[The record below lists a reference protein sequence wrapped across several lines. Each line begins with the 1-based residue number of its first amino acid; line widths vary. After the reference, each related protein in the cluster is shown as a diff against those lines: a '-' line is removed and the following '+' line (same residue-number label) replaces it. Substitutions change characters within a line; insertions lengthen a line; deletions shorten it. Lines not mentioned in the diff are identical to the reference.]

1 MQWRG
6 LRLKQLGQVHGQVK
20 NYDAIIIGSGPNGLA
35 AAIRLAQAGKRV
47 LVYEANET
55 IGGGSRSAEL
65 TLPGFIHDTCSAIHP
80 LGIGS
85 PYFKTLPLEKYG
97 LEWIQPSA
105 PLAHVWD
112 DGTAVIIERNVKQT
126 ALNLGRDGAMWARIF
141 SPLTSRWDSLA
152 PMILGSLLRFPR
164 NPFLLGYFGVWAL
177 WSAKF
182 FARTLF
188 KEEKTR
194 GLFAG
199 LAAHSTLALEE
210 PLTASFGLVLGL
222 TAQAVGWPLP
232 RGGSQK
238 ISDALAAHLRALGGE
253 IITNS
258 RVENMNALPD
268 ANAYVFDVTPKQ
280 LLQIAGDKLRGTYKT
295 QLQNF
300 RYGPGVFKLDYA
312 LDAPVPWKAKEALR
326 AATVHIGPTL
336 DEISASERATQN
348 GSVTATPYVLVVQ
361 TSLFDDSRAP
371 HGKHTLWAY
380 AHVPNGSAIDMTERI
395 ENQIE
400 RFAPGF
406 KQRIL
411 ARSTMN
417 PAQIES
423 RNANYIGGDING
435 GVQDFFQLFGRP
447 VWRLNPY
454 TTPDKSIYI
463 CSSSTPPGGGVH
475 GMCGLHAANAALQR
489 AFR

>member
-1 MQWRG
+1 M
-6 LRLKQLGQVHGQVK
+6 KS
-20 NYDAIIIGSGPNGLA
+20 YDAIIIGSGPNGLA
-35 AAIRLAQAGKRV
+35 AAIRLAQTGKRV

-85 PYFKTLPLEKYG
+85 PFFKTLPLEQYG
-97 LEWIQPSA
+97 LQWIQPPA

-112 DGTAVIIERNVKQT
+112 DGTAVILERDIRAT
-126 ALNLGRDGAMWARIF
+126 AKNLGRDGAMWTRIF
-141 SPLTSRWDSLA
+141 SPLASRWDALA
-152 PMILGSLLRFPR
+152 PMILGPLLKFPR
-164 NPFLLGYFGVWAL
+164 NPFLLGYFGAGAI

-182 FARTLF
+182 FARSMF
-188 KEEKTR
+188 REEKTR

-199 LAAHSTLALEE
+199 LAAHSTLALQE
-210 PLTASFGLVLGL
+210 PLTASFGMVLAL
-222 TAQAVGWPLP
+222 TAHAVGWPLP
-232 RGGSQK
+232 RGGSQN
-238 ISDALAAHLRALGGE
+238 IADALAAHLRALGGE

-258 RVENMNALPD
+258 RVENLNALPD
-268 ANAYVFDVTPKQ
+268 ARAYMFDVTPKQ
-280 LLQIAGDKLRGTYKT
+280 LLNIAGDKLHGTYKT

-312 LDAPVPWKAKEALR
+312 LDAPVPWRAQEALR
-326 AATVHIGPTL
+326 AATVHIGSTF
-336 DEISASERATQN
+336 DEIAASERATTQ
-348 GSVTATPYVLVVQ
+348 GRVSDAPYVLVVQ
-361 TSLFDDSRAP
+361 TSLFDETRAP
-371 HGKHTLWAY
+371 RGKHTLWAY
-380 AHVPNGSAIDMTERI
+380 CHVPHGSREDMTARI

-406 KQRIL
+406 KNRIL
-411 ARSTMN
+411 ARSVMN
-417 PAQIES
+417 PAQIEA

-447 VWRLNPY
+447 VWRANPY
-454 TTPDKSIYI
+454 TTPDKKIYI

-475 GMCGLHAANAALQR
+475 GMCGWHAANAALKKMR
-489 AFR
+489 RV

>member
-1 MQWRG
+1 MN
-6 LRLKQLGQVHGQVK
+6 KH
-20 NYDAIIIGSGPNGLA
+20 DAIVIGSGPNGLA

-47 LVYEANET
+47 VVYEANET

-65 TLPGFIHDTCSAIHP
+65 TLPGFVHDTCSAIHP

-85 PYFKTLPLEKYG
+85 PFFKTLPLEKYG
-97 LEWIQPSA
+97 LEWIHPSA
-105 PLAHVWD
+105 PLAHVWE
-112 DGTAVIIERNVKQT
+112 DGTAVMLEREVNRT
-126 ALNLGRDGAMWARIF
+126 ARNLGRDGAMWSRIF
-141 SPLTSRWDSLA
+141 SPFASRWNALA
-152 PMILGSLLRFPR
+152 PMLLGPLVKLPR
-164 NPFLLGYFGVWAL
+164 NPFLLGYFGFWAL
-177 WSAKF
+177 WSARF
-182 FARTLF
+182 FVRTLF
-188 KEEKTR
+188 REEKTR
-194 GLFAG
+194 GMFAG

-222 TAQAVGWPLP
+222 SAQSVGWPLP

-238 ISDALAAHLRALGGE
+238 IANALACHLRSLGGE
-253 IITNS
+253 IITNT
-258 RVENMNALPD
+258 RVENMDALPQ

-280 LLQIAGDKLRGTYKT
+280 LLSIAGEKLGGLYKK

-312 LDAPVPWKAKEALR
+312 LDAPIPWKAKQALR
-326 AATVHIGPTL
+326 AGTVHIGPTL
-336 DEISASERATQN
+336 DEISASERATN
-348 GSVTATPYVLVVQ
+348 EGRIPDAPYVLVVQ
-361 TSLFDDSRAP
+361 TSLFDETRAP

-380 AHVPNGSAIDMTERI
+380 CHVPNGSTADMTAHI

-406 KQRIL
+406 KNHIL

-417 PAQIES
+417 PAQIET

-447 VWRLNPY
+447 VWRANPY
-454 TTPDKSIYI
+454 TTPDKTIYI

-475 GMCGLHAANAALQR
+475 GMCGWHAANAALKR
-489 AFR
+489 AF

>member
-1 MQWRG
+1 
-6 LRLKQLGQVHGQVK
+6 
-20 NYDAIIIGSGPNGLA
+20 
-35 AAIRLAQAGKRV
+35 
-47 LVYEANET
+47 VYEANET

-85 PYFKTLPLEKYG
+85 PFFKTLPLERYG
-97 LEWIQPSA
+97 LQWIQPSA

-112 DGTAVIIERNVKQT
+112 DGTAVMLERDLRTT
-126 ALNLGRDGAMWARIF
+126 ARGLGSDGAMWSRIF
-141 SPLTSRWDSLA
+141 GPLVARWESLA
-152 PMILGSLLRFPR
+152 PMLLGPLVKFPR
-164 NPFLLGYFGVWAL
+164 NPFLLGYFGLWAL

-182 FARTLF
+182 FARRFLR
-188 KEEKTR
+188 EDKTR

-199 LAAHSTLALEE
+199 LAAHSFLSLEE
-210 PLTASFGLVLGL
+210 PLTASFGMVLAL
-222 TAQAVGWPLP
+222 SAHAVGWPLP

-238 ISDALAAHLRALGGE
+238 ISDALADHLRSLGGE

-258 RVENMNALPD
+258 RVENINALPES
-268 ANAYVFDVTPKQ
+268 NAYVFDVTPKQ
-280 LLQIAGDKLRGTYKT
+280 LISIAGDKLHGLYKS
-295 QLQNF
+295 QLENF

-312 LDAPVPWKAKEALR
+312 LDGPVPWTAKEALR

-336 DEISASERATQN
+336 DDIAASERATWH
-348 GSVTATPYVLVVQ
+348 GTVSDAPFVLVVQ
-361 TSLFDDSRAP
+361 SSLFDETRAP
-371 HGKHTLWAY
+371 HGKQTLWAY
-380 AHVPNGSAIDMTERI
+380 CHVPNGSTLDATTRV

-406 KQRIL
+406 KNRIL
-411 ARSTMN
+411 ARSVMG
-417 PAQIES
+417 PSQIQA

-447 VWRLNPY
+447 VWRYNPY
-454 TTPDKSIYI
+454 TTPNKSIYI

-475 GMCGLHAANAALQR
+475 GMCGWHAANAALQR
-489 AFR
+489 AWH

>member
-1 MQWRG
+1 MT
-6 LRLKQLGQVHGQVK
+6 H
-20 NYDAIIIGSGPNGLA
+20 YDVIVIGSGPNGLA

-47 LVYEANET
+47 VVYEANET

-65 TLPGFIHDTCSAIHP
+65 TLPDFIHDTCSAIHP

-85 PYFKTLPLEKYG
+85 PYFKTLPLETYG
-97 LEWIQPSA
+97 LQWIQPSA

-112 DGTAVIIERNVKQT
+112 DGTAVMLEREVNLT
-126 ALNLGRDGAMWARIF
+126 ARNLGRDGAMWARMF
-141 SPLTSRWDSLA
+141 APLASRWKSLA
-152 PMILGSLLRFPR
+152 PMILSPLLRFPR
-164 NPFLLGYFGVWAL
+164 NPFLLGYFGLWAI
-177 WSAKF
+177 WSARF
-182 FARTLF
+182 FARTFF
-188 KEEKTR
+188 KQEKTR
-194 GLFAG
+194 GLYAG
-199 LAAHSTLALEE
+199 LAAHSFLALEE
-210 PLTASFGLVLGL
+210 PVSASFGMVLGL
-222 TAQAVGWPLP
+222 TAHAVGWPLP

-238 ISDALAAHLRALGGE
+238 IADALACHLKSLGGE
-253 IITNS
+253 IITNT
-258 RVENMNALPD
+258 RVENINALPN
-268 ANAYVFDVTPKQ
+268 ANAYLFDVTPKQ
-280 LLQIAGDKLRGTYKT
+280 LLNIAGEKISGGYKA

-312 LDAPVPWKAKEALR
+312 LDSPVPWQAKEALR

-336 DEISASERATQN
+336 DEISASERATWQ
-348 GSVTATPYVLVVQ
+348 GRVSETPFVLVVQ
-361 TSLFDDSRAP
+361 PSLFDETRAP
-371 HGKHTLWAY
+371 HGKHTLWTY
-380 AHVPNGSAIDMTERI
+380 CHVPNGFTGDATTHI

-406 KQRIL
+406 KNRIL
-411 ARSTMN
+411 ARSVMN

-454 TTPDKSIYI
+454 TTPDKKIYI

-475 GMCGLHAANAALQR
+475 GMCGWHAANAALGR
-489 AFR
+489 AWK

>member
-1 MQWRG
+1 M
-6 LRLKQLGQVHGQVK
+6 K
-20 NYDAIIIGSGPNGLA
+20 NHDAVIIGSGPNGLA
-35 AAIRLAQAGKRV
+35 AAIRLAQTGKHV
-47 LVYEANET
+47 TVYEANET

-85 PYFKTLPLEKYG
+85 PFFKTLPLEKYG
-97 LEWIQPSA
+97 LQWIQPSA

-112 DGTAVIIERNVKQT
+112 DGTAVILERDIKQT
-126 ALNLGRDGAMWARIF
+126 ARNLGRDGATWSRIF
-141 SPLTSRWDSLA
+141 SPLASRWDSLA

-182 FARTLF
+182 FARRLF
-188 KEEKTR
+188 REEKTR

-199 LAAHSTLALEE
+199 LAAHSTLPLQE
-210 PLTASFGLVLGL
+210 PLTASFGMVLAL
-222 TAQAVGWPLP
+222 TAHAVGWPLP

-238 ISDALAAHLRALGGE
+238 ISDALACHLKSLGGE
-253 IITNS
+253 IITNA
-258 RVENMNALPD
+258 RVENIHALPN

-280 LLQIAGDKLRGTYKT
+280 LLQIAGEKISGRYKS
-295 QLQNF
+295 QLESF

-312 LDAPVPWKAKEALR
+312 LDAPIPWKAKEALR

-336 DEISASERATQN
+336 DEIAASERATN
-348 GSVTATPYVLVVQ
+348 HGRVSDAPYVLVVQ
-361 TSLFDDSRAP
+361 SSLFDDTRAP

-380 AHVPNGSAIDMTERI
+380 CHVPNGATIDMTERI

-406 KQRIL
+406 KNRIL
-411 ARSTMN
+411 ARSVMN
-417 PAQIES
+417 PAQVES

-454 TTPDKSIYI
+454 TTPDKTIYI

-475 GMCGLHAANAALQR
+475 GMCGYHAADAAIKR
-489 AFR
+489 AWK

>member
-1 MQWRG
+1 VNR
-6 LRLKQLGQVHGQVK
+6 
-20 NYDAIIIGSGPNGLA
+20 YDAIIIGSGPNGLA

-85 PYFKTLPLEKYG
+85 PFFKTLPLEQYG
-97 LEWIQPSA
+97 LQWIHPSA

-112 DGTAVIIERNVKQT
+112 DGTAVLLERDVKQT
-126 ALNLGRDGAMWARIF
+126 ARGLGRDGAMWSRIF
-141 SPLTSRWDSLA
+141 SPLASRWSSLA
-152 PMILGSLLRFPR
+152 PMILGPLLRFPR

-182 FARTLF
+182 FARTVF
-188 KEEKTR
+188 REEKTR

-210 PLTASFGLVLGL
+210 PLTASFAMVLGL

-232 RGGSQK
+232 RGGSQN
-238 ISDALAAHLRALGGE
+238 IADALACHLQSLGGE
-253 IITNS
+253 IITNT
-258 RVENMNALPD
+258 RVENLNALPD
-268 ANAYVFDVTPKQ
+268 ANAYLFDVTPKQ
-280 LLQIAGDKLRGTYKT
+280 LLAIAGDKLRGSYKT

-312 LDAPVPWKAKEALR
+312 LDAPVPWQAKEALR

-336 DEISASERATQN
+336 DEIAASERATQI
-348 GSVTATPYVLVVQ
+348 GRVSEAPYVLVVQ
-361 TSLFDDSRAP
+361 TSLFDETRAP

-380 AHVPNGSAIDMTERI
+380 CHVPNGSTLDMTERI

-411 ARSTMN
+411 ARSVMT
-417 PAQIES
+417 PAQIQA

-447 VWRLNPY
+447 VWRANPY

-475 GMCGLHAANAALQR
+475 GMCGYHAANAALKR
-489 AFR
+489 AWNGELTAFRLR

>member
-1 MQWRG
+1 MSELVAVR
-6 LRLKQLGQVHGQVK
+6 RLPSAVSK
-20 NYDAIIIGSGPNGLA
+20 YDAIVIGSGPNGLA

-47 LVYEANET
+47 VVYEANET

-65 TLPGFIHDTCSAIHP
+65 TLSGFIHDTCSAIHP

-85 PYFKTLPLEKYG
+85 PFFKTLPLEKYG
-97 LEWIQPSA
+97 LQWIQPSA

-112 DGTAVIIERNVKQT
+112 DGTAVMLERDVNAT
-126 ALNLGRDGAMWARIF
+126 ARNLGHDGAKWARIF
-141 SPLTSRWDSLA
+141 SPLASRWDSLA
-152 PMILGSLLRFPR
+152 SMLLGPLVKIPR
-164 NPFLLGYFGVWAL
+164 NPFLLGYFGLWAI

-188 KEEKTR
+188 QEEKTR

-210 PLTASFGLVLGL
+210 PLTASFGMVLGL
-222 TAQAVGWPLP
+222 TAHAVGWPLP

-238 ISDALAAHLRALGGE
+238 ISDALTCHLHALGGE
-253 IITNS
+253 IITNT
-258 RVENMNALPD
+258 RVENIHVLPE
-268 ANAYVFDVTPKQ
+268 ANAYLFDVTPKQ
-280 LLQIAGDKLRGTYKT
+280 LLHIAGDKLSGGYKS
-295 QLQNF
+295 QLENF

-312 LDAPVPWKAKEALR
+312 LDSPVPWQAKEALR

-336 DEISASERATQN
+336 DEISASERATNQ
-348 GSVTATPYVLVVQ
+348 GRVSDAPYVLAVQ
-361 TSLFDDSRAP
+361 TSLFDETRAP

-380 AHVPNGSAIDMTERI
+380 CHVPNGATVDMTERI

-406 KQRIL
+406 KNRIL
-411 ARSTMN
+411 ARSVMN

-447 VWRLNPY
+447 VWRFNPY
-454 TTPDKSIYI
+454 TTPNESIYI

-475 GMCGLHAANAALQR
+475 GLCGYHAANAALAR
-489 AFR
+489 GK

>member
-1 MQWRG
+1 VNR
-6 LRLKQLGQVHGQVK
+6 
-20 NYDAIIIGSGPNGLA
+20 YDAIIIGSGPNGLA

-85 PYFKTLPLEKYG
+85 PYFKTLPLEKYD
-97 LEWIQPSA
+97 LQWIHPSA

-112 DGTAVIIERNVKQT
+112 DGTAVLLERDVKQT
-126 ALNLGRDGAMWARIF
+126 ARGLGRDGAMWSRIF
-141 SPLTSRWDSLA
+141 APLASRWSSLA
-152 PMILGSLLRFPR
+152 PMILGPLLRFPR

-182 FARTLF
+182 FARTVF
-188 KEEKTR
+188 REEKTR

-210 PLTASFGLVLGL
+210 PLTASFAMVLGL

-232 RGGSQK
+232 RGGSQN
-238 ISDALAAHLRALGGE
+238 IADALACHLQSLGGE
-253 IITNS
+253 IITNT
-258 RVENMNALPD
+258 RVENLNALPD
-268 ANAYVFDVTPKQ
+268 ANAYLFDVTPKQ
-280 LLQIAGDKLRGTYKT
+280 LLAIAGDKLRGSYKT

-312 LDAPVPWKAKEALR
+312 LDAPVPWQAKEALR

-336 DEISASERATQN
+336 DEIAASERATQI
-348 GSVTATPYVLVVQ
+348 GRVSEAPYVLVVQ
-361 TSLFDDSRAP
+361 TSLFDETRAP

-380 AHVPNGSAIDMTERI
+380 CHVPNGSTLDMTERI

-411 ARSTMN
+411 ARSVMT
-417 PAQIES
+417 PAQIQA

-447 VWRLNPY
+447 VWRANPY

-475 GMCGLHAANAALQR
+475 GMCGYHAANAALKR
-489 AFR
+489 AWNGELTAFRLR

>member
-1 MQWRG
+1 M
-6 LRLKQLGQVHGQVK
+6 KK
-20 NYDAIIIGSGPNGLA
+20 IDAVVIGSGPNGLS
-35 AAIRLAQAGKRV
+35 AAIRLAQQGKRV

-65 TLPGFIHDTCSAIHP
+65 TLPGFLHDTCSAIHP

-85 PYFKTLPLEKYG
+85 PFFQTLPLKRYG

-112 DGTAVIIERNVKQT
+112 DGTAVMLERDVRAT
-126 ALNLGRDGAMWARIF
+126 ARGLGRDGAMWSRVF
-141 SPLTSRWDSLA
+141 SPLASRWDSLA
-152 PMILGSLLRFPR
+152 PMLLGPLLKFPR
-164 NPFLLGYFGVWAL
+164 NPFLLGYFGIWAI

-188 KEEKTR
+188 RDEKTR

-199 LAAHSTLALEE
+199 LGAHSFLPLEA
-210 PLTASFGLVLGL
+210 PLTASFALVLGL
-222 TAQAVGWPLP
+222 SAHAVGWPLP

-238 ISDALAAHLRALGGE
+238 IADALACHLQSLGGE
-253 IITNS
+253 IITNT
-258 RVENMNALPD
+258 RVENINALPE
-268 ANAYVFDVTPKQ
+268 ANAFVFDVTPKQ
-280 LLQIAGDKLRGTYKT
+280 LLRIAGDKLRGAYKT
-295 QLQNF
+295 QLANF

-312 LDAPVPWKAKEALR
+312 LDAPVPWHAKEALR

-336 DEISASERATQN
+336 AEIAASERATN
-348 GSVTATPYVLVVQ
+348 EGRVTDTPYVLAVQ
-361 TSLFDDSRAP
+361 TSLFDETRAP

-380 AHVPNGSAIDMTERI
+380 CHVPNGSTLDMTESI

-406 KQRIL
+406 KKRIL
-411 ARSTMN
+411 ARSVMT
-417 PAQIES
+417 PAQIEA
-423 RNANYIGGDING
+423 RNANYVGGDING
-435 GVQDFFQLFGRP
+435 GIQDFFQLFGRP
-447 VWRLNPY
+447 VWRANPY
-454 TTPDKSIYI
+454 TTPDKTIYI

-475 GMCGLHAANAALQR
+475 GMCGYWAAESALR
-489 AFR
+489 RMRP

>member
-1 MQWRG
+1 M
-6 LRLKQLGQVHGQVK
+6 KQA
-20 NYDAIIIGSGPNGLA
+20 DAIIIGSGPNGLA

-47 LVYEANET
+47 VVYEANET

-85 PYFKTLPLEKYG
+85 PFFQTLPLKRYG

-112 DGTAVIIERNVKQT
+112 DGTAVMLERDVT
-126 ALNLGRDGAMWARIF
+126 ATARGLGRDGAMWARIF
-141 SPLTSRWDSLA
+141 SPLASRWDSLA

-164 NPFLLGYFGVWAL
+164 NPFLLGYFGVWAI

-188 KEEKTR
+188 KNEKTR

-199 LAAHSTLALEE
+199 LAAHSTLPLQE
-210 PLTASFGLVLGL
+210 PLTASFGMVLAL
-222 TAQAVGWPLP
+222 SAHAVGWPLP

-238 ISDALAAHLRALGGE
+238 ISDALACHLKSLGGE
-253 IITNS
+253 IITNT
-258 RVENMNALPD
+258 RVENINALPD
-268 ANAYVFDVTPKQ
+268 ADAYMFDVTPQQ
-280 LLQIAGDKLRGTYKT
+280 LLNIAGDKLHGLYKS
-295 QLQNF
+295 QLENF

-312 LDAPVPWKAKEALR
+312 LDAPIPWKAKEALR

-336 DEISASERATQN
+336 DEISASERATSS
-348 GSVTATPYVLVVQ
+348 GRVSDTPYVLVVQ
-361 TSLFDDSRAP
+361 TSLFDETRAP

-380 AHVPNGSAIDMTERI
+380 AHVPNGSSIDMTERI

-406 KQRIL
+406 KNRIL
-411 ARSTMN
+411 ARNTMN

-454 TTPDKSIYI
+454 TTPDKKIYI

-475 GMCGLHAANAALQR
+475 GMCGYWAAEAALR
-489 AFR
+489 RTRN

>member
-1 MQWRG
+1 VQQSG
-6 LRLKQLGQVHGQVK
+6 LYHKRVGKVQGAV
-20 NYDAIIIGSGPNGLA
+20 NRYDAIIIGSGPNGLA
-35 AAIRLAQAGKRV
+35 AAIRLAQVGKRV
-47 LVYEANET
+47 VVYEANET

-65 TLPGFIHDTCSAIHP
+65 TLPGFLHDTCSAIHP

-97 LEWIQPSA
+97 LQWIQPSA

-112 DGTAVIIERNVKQT
+112 DGTAVLLERDVKQT
-126 ALNLGRDGAMWARIF
+126 ARGLGRDGAMWSSIF
-141 SPLTSRWDSLA
+141 SPLAPRWDALA
-152 PMILGSLLRFPR
+152 PMLLGPLLKFPR
-164 NPFLLGYFGVWAL
+164 HPFLLGYFGVWAL

-182 FARTLF
+182 FARTVF
-188 KEEKTR
+188 REEKTR

-210 PLTASFGLVLGL
+210 PLTASFAMVLGL

-232 RGGSQK
+232 RSGSQK
-238 ISDALAAHLRALGGE
+238 IADALACHLHALGGE
-253 IITNS
+253 IVTNT
-258 RVENMNALPD
+258 RVENIDALPD
-268 ANAYVFDVTPKQ
+268 ANAYLFDVTPKQ
-280 LLQIAGDKLRGTYKT
+280 LLAIAGDKLRGAYKT
-295 QLQNF
+295 QLRNF

-312 LDAPVPWKAKEALR
+312 LDAPMPWQAKEALR

-336 DEISASERATQN
+336 DEIAASERATQN
-348 GSVTATPYVLVVQ
+348 GRVSDTPYVLVVQ
-361 TSLFDDSRAP
+361 TSLFDETRAP

-380 AHVPNGSAIDMTERI
+380 CHVPNGSTIDMTERI

-411 ARSTMN
+411 ARSVMT
-417 PAQIES
+417 PAQIQA

-454 TTPDKSIYI
+454 TTPDKKIYI

-475 GMCGLHAANAALQR
+475 GMCGFHSANAALQL
-489 AFR
+489 AWQ

>member
-1 MQWRG
+1 M
-6 LRLKQLGQVHGQVK
+6 KAH
-20 NYDAIIIGSGPNGLA
+20 DAIVIGSGPNGLA

-47 LVYEANET
+47 VVYEANAT

-85 PYFKTLPLEKYG
+85 PFFNTLPLEKYG
-97 LEWIQPSA
+97 LQWIQPSA

-112 DGTAVIIERNVKQT
+112 DGTAVMLERGIGAT
-126 ALNLGRDGAMWARIF
+126 AKNLGRDGAMWARIF
-141 SPLTSRWDSLA
+141 SPLAARWDALA
-152 PMILGSLLRFPR
+152 PMLLGPLLKFPR
-164 NPFLLGYFGVWAL
+164 NPFLLGYFGAGAI

-182 FARTLF
+182 FARRMF
-188 KEEKTR
+188 RQEKTR

-210 PLTASFGLVLGL
+210 PLTASFGMVLGL
-222 TAQAVGWPLP
+222 TAHAVGWALP

-238 ISDALAAHLRALGGE
+238 IADALACHLYSLGGE
-253 IITNS
+253 IVTNT
-258 RVENMNALPD
+258 RVENINALPD
-268 ANAYVFDVTPKQ
+268 ADAYLFDVTPKQ
-280 LLQIAGDKLRGTYKT
+280 LLNIAGERLHGRYKT

-326 AATVHIGPTL
+326 AATVHLGPTL
-336 DEISASERATQN
+336 DEICASERATN
-348 GSVTATPYVLVVQ
+348 EGRVSDAPYVLVVQ
-361 TSLFDDSRAP
+361 TSLFDETRAP

-380 AHVPNGSAIDMTERI
+380 CHVPNGSTLDMTDRI

-406 KQRIL
+406 KNRIL
-411 ARSTMN
+411 ARSVLN
-417 PAQIES
+417 PAQLHA

-435 GVQDFFQLFGRP
+435 GRQDFLQLFGRP

-454 TTPDKSIYI
+454 TTPDKSIYL

-475 GMCGLHAANAALQR
+475 GMCGWHAANAALTR
-489 AFR
+489 AFG

>member
-1 MQWRG
+1 M
-6 LRLKQLGQVHGQVK
+6 KH
-20 NYDAIIIGSGPNGLA
+20 YDALIIGSGPNGLA

-85 PYFKTLPLEKYG
+85 PFFKTLPLEQYG
-97 LEWIQPSA
+97 LQWIQPSA

-112 DGTAVIIERNVKQT
+112 DGTAVMLECDVHAT
-126 ALNLGRDGAMWARIF
+126 ARGLRRDGAMWSRIF
-141 SPLTSRWDSLA
+141 SPLASRWSSLA
-152 PMILGSLLRFPR
+152 PMILGPLLRFPR
-164 NPFLLGYFGVWAL
+164 NPFLLGYFGAGAI

-182 FARTLF
+182 FARRVF
-188 KEEKTR
+188 REEKTR

-210 PLTASFGLVLGL
+210 PLTASFGMVLGL

-238 ISDALAAHLRALGGE
+238 ISDALAAQLRALGGE
-253 IITNS
+253 ILTNS
-258 RVENMNALPD
+258 RVENIHALPD
-268 ANAYVFDVTPKQ
+268 ASAYVFDVTPKQ
-280 LLQIAGDKLRGTYKT
+280 LVNIAGDQLRGAYKA
-295 QLQNF
+295 QLENF

-312 LDAPVPWKAKEALR
+312 LDAPIPWKAKEALR

-336 DEISASERATQN
+336 DEISASERATQH
-348 GSVTATPYVLVVQ
+348 GTVSDTPYVLVVQ
-361 TSLFDDSRAP
+361 TSLFDETRAP

-380 AHVPNGSAIDMTERI
+380 AHVPNGSSIDMTERI

-406 KQRIL
+406 KSRIL

-417 PAQIES
+417 PAQIET

-447 VWRLNPY
+447 VWRYNPY
-454 TTPDKSIYI
+454 TTPDKKIYI

-475 GMCGLHAANAALQR
+475 GMCGYWAAEAVLRRVTRPNE
-489 AFR
+489 FEKTSHG

>member
-1 MQWRG
+1 MQHH
-6 LRLKQLGQVHGQVK
+6 RLHEIGYVQIYSQVK
-20 NYDAIIIGSGPNGLA
+20 RYDAVIIGSGPNGLA
-35 AAIRLAQAGKRV
+35 AAIRLAQTGKRV

-85 PYFKTLPLEKYG
+85 PFFKTLPLEQYG
-97 LEWIQPSA
+97 LQWIQPSA

-112 DGTAVIIERNVKQT
+112 DGTAVMLECDVQQT
-126 ALNLGRDGAMWARIF
+126 ARNLGRDGAMWSRIF
-141 SPLTSRWDSLA
+141 SPLASRWSSLA
-152 PMILGSLLRFPR
+152 PMILGPLLRFPR
-164 NPFLLGYFGVWAL
+164 NPFVLGYFGVWAL

-182 FARTLF
+182 FARKMF
-188 KEEKTR
+188 REEKTR

-210 PLTASFGLVLGL
+210 PLTASFGMVLGL

-238 ISDALAAHLRALGGE
+238 ISDALAAHLYSLGGE
-253 IITNS
+253 IITNT
-258 RVENMNALPD
+258 RVENISALPD
-268 ANAYVFDVTPKQ
+268 ASAYVFDVTPKQ
-280 LLQIAGDKLRGTYKT
+280 LLNIAGDRLHGTYNT
-295 QLQNF
+295 QLRNF

-312 LDAPVPWKAKEALR
+312 LDSPIPWKATEALR

-348 GSVTATPYVLVVQ
+348 GTVTDAPYVLVVQ
-361 TSLFDDSRAP
+361 TSLFDDTRAP

-380 AHVPNGSAIDMTERI
+380 AHVPNGSTIDMTERI

-406 KQRIL
+406 KNRIL
-411 ARSTMN
+411 ARSVMN

-454 TTPDKSIYI
+454 TTPDKTIYL

-475 GMCGLHAANAALQR
+475 GMCGFHAANAALKR
-489 AFR
+489 AK

>member
-1 MQWRG
+1 M
-6 LRLKQLGQVHGQVK
+6 KS
-20 NYDAIIIGSGPNGLA
+20 YDAIIIGSGPNGLA
-35 AAIRLAQAGKRV
+35 AAIRLAQTGKRV

-85 PYFKTLPLEKYG
+85 PFFKTLPLEQYG
-97 LEWIQPSA
+97 LQWIQPPA

-112 DGTAVIIERNVKQT
+112 DGTAVILERDIRAT
-126 ALNLGRDGAMWARIF
+126 AKNLGRDGAMWARIF
-141 SPLTSRWDSLA
+141 SPLASRWDALA
-152 PMILGSLLRFPR
+152 PMILGPLLKFPR
-164 NPFLLGYFGVWAL
+164 NPFLLGYFGAGAI

-182 FARTLF
+182 FARSMF
-188 KEEKTR
+188 REEKTR

-199 LAAHSTLALEE
+199 LAAHSTLALQE
-210 PLTASFGLVLGL
+210 PLTASFGMVLAL
-222 TAQAVGWPLP
+222 TAHAVGWPLP
-232 RGGSQK
+232 RGGSQN
-238 ISDALAAHLRALGGE
+238 IADALAAHLRALGGE

-258 RVENMNALPD
+258 RVENLNALPD
-268 ANAYVFDVTPKQ
+268 ARAYMFDVTPKQ
-280 LLQIAGDKLRGTYKT
+280 LLNLAGDKLHGTYKT

-312 LDAPVPWKAKEALR
+312 LDAPVPWRAQEALR
-326 AATVHIGPTL
+326 AATVHIGSTF
-336 DEISASERATQN
+336 DEIAASERATTQ
-348 GSVTATPYVLVVQ
+348 GRISDAPYVLVVQ
-361 TSLFDDSRAP
+361 TSLFDETRAP
-371 HGKHTLWAY
+371 RGKHTLWAY
-380 AHVPNGSAIDMTERI
+380 CHVPHGSREDMTARI

-406 KQRIL
+406 KNRIL
-411 ARSTMN
+411 ARSALN
-417 PAQIES
+417 PAQIEA

-447 VWRLNPY
+447 VWRANPY
-454 TTPDKSIYI
+454 TTPDKKIYI

-475 GMCGLHAANAALQR
+475 GMCGWHAANAALKKMR
-489 AFR
+489 RV

>member
-1 MQWRG
+1 MTFP
-6 LRLKQLGQVHGQVK
+6 
-20 NYDAIIIGSGPNGLA
+20 DALVIGSGPNGLA
-35 AAIRLAQAGKRV
+35 AAIRLAQTGKRV
-47 LVYEANET
+47 VVYEANET

-85 PYFKTLPLEKYG
+85 PFFQTLPLEKYG
-97 LEWIQPSA
+97 LQWIQPAA

-112 DGTAVIIERNVKQT
+112 DGAAVLLERDVQQT
-126 ALNLGRDGAMWARIF
+126 ARQLGGDGARWAQIF
-141 SPLTSRWDSLA
+141 SPLVARWDSLA

-177 WSAKF
+177 WSAQF
-182 FARTLF
+182 FARRLF
-188 KEEKTR
+188 REEKTR

-199 LAAHSTLALEE
+199 LAAHSTLPLEA
-210 PLTASFGLVLGL
+210 PFTASFGMVLAL
-222 TAQAVGWPLP
+222 TAHAVGWPLP

-238 ISDALAAHLRALGGE
+238 IADALACHLKSLGGE
-253 IITNS
+253 IITNA
-258 RVENMNALPD
+258 RVQDLNALPE
-268 ANAYVFDVTPKQ
+268 ARAYLCDVTPKQ
-280 LLQIAGDKLRGTYKT
+280 LLHIAGDKLRGRYAR
-295 QLQNF
+295 QLKNF

-312 LDAPVPWKAKEALR
+312 LDAPIPWRAKEALR

-336 DEISASERATQN
+336 GEISASERATN
-348 GSVTATPYVLVVQ
+348 EGRVSDAPYVLVVQ
-361 TSLFDDSRAP
+361 TSLFDDTRAP

-380 AHVPNGSAIDMTERI
+380 CHVPNGSAIDMTERI

-406 KQRIL
+406 KNRIL
-411 ARSTMN
+411 ARSVMN

-423 RNANYIGGDING
+423 RNANYVGGDING

-447 VWRLNPY
+447 VWRTNPY
-454 TTPDKSIYI
+454 TTPDKKIYI

-475 GMCGLHAANAALQR
+475 GMCGWHAANAALRR
-489 AFR
+489 AW

>member
-1 MQWRG
+1 MHHR
-6 LRLKQLGQVHGQVK
+6 QLGKIHRQVK
-20 NYDAIIIGSGPNGLA
+20 TYDAIIIGSGPNGLA
-35 AAIRLAQAGKRV
+35 AAIRLAQTGKKV
-47 LVYEANET
+47 VVYEANET
-55 IGGGSRSAEL
+55 VGGGSRSAEL

-85 PYFKTLPLEKYG
+85 PFFKTLPLEKYG
-97 LEWIQPSA
+97 LQWIQPSA

-112 DGTAVIIERNVKQT
+112 DGTAVMLECDVNAT
-126 ALNLGRDGAMWARIF
+126 ARGLGRDGAMWSRIF
-141 SPLTSRWDSLA
+141 SPLASRWSSLA
-152 PMILGSLLRFPR
+152 PMILGPLLKFPR
-164 NPFLLGYFGVWAL
+164 NPFLLGYFGMSAI

-182 FARTLF
+182 FARKMF
-188 KEEKTR
+188 REEKTR

-210 PLTASFGLVLGL
+210 PLTASFGMVLGL

-232 RGGSQK
+232 RGGSQN

-253 IITNS
+253 VITNS
-258 RVENMNALPD
+258 RVENINALPD
-268 ANAYVFDVTPKQ
+268 ASAYVFDVTPKQ
-280 LLQIAGDKLRGTYKT
+280 LLNIAGDKLHGTYKT
-295 QLQNF
+295 QLGNF

-312 LDAPVPWKAKEALR
+312 LDSPIPWKAKEALR

-348 GSVTATPYVLVVQ
+348 GTVTDAPYVLVVQ
-361 TSLFDDSRAP
+361 TSLFDDTRAP

-380 AHVPNGSAIDMTERI
+380 AHVPNGSSIDMTEHI

-406 KQRIL
+406 KNRIL
-411 ARSTMN
+411 ARSVMN

-454 TTPDKSIYI
+454 TTPDKKIYI

-475 GMCGLHAANAALQR
+475 GMCGWHAANAALRR